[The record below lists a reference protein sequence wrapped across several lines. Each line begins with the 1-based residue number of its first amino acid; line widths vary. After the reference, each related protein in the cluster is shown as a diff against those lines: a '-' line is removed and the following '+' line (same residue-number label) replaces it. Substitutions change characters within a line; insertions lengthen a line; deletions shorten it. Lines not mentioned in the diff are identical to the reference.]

1 MSGTAR
7 DAPLSTLGN
16 SHQQL
21 PMASK
26 GSSANF
32 VPSTQPLS
40 IISVPRDPP
49 GTLDF
54 RKLTVIPFCQ
64 ERKASSLD
72 CAKCFANR

>member
-7 DAPLSTLGN
+7 GASLSTLGN

-32 VPSTQPLS
+32 APSTQTLS
-40 IISVPRDPP
+40 MISVPQDPP
-49 GTLDF
+49 CILWI
-54 RKLTVIPFCQ
+54 L
-64 ERKASSLD
+64 ES
-72 CAKCFANR
+72 

>member
-49 GTLDF
+49 CTLWI
-54 RKLTVIPFCQ
+54 L
-64 ERKASSLD
+64 ES
-72 CAKCFANR
+72 